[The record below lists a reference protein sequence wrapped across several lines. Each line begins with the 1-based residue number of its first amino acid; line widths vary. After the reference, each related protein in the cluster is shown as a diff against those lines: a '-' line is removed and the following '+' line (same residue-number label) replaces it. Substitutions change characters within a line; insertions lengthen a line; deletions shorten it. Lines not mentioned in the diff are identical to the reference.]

1 MLDYKNKNI
10 SIGIINLRLNN
21 IFSIINILKNLGFK
35 VEIIDKKKKIK
46 NDILLLPGVGSFPK
60 AISFLKKVV

>member
-35 VEIIDKKKKIK
+35 VEIIDKKKRLKMIYYYYLVWDHFQK
-46 NDILLLPGVGSFPK
+46 LLVF
-60 AISFLKKVV
+60 

>member
-35 VEIIDKKKKIK
+35 VEIIDKKKDQMIYYYY
-46 NDILLLPGVGSFPK
+46 LVGSFPK
-60 AISFLKKVV
+60 AISF